1 MANRV
6 VFRSGGSRFLE
17 LTIEANGSIRIHGH
31 DVGSDL
37 EEIFGSSDYEWF
49 KTIPLSNVGRFRE
62 VFEVPDG
69 ADLVAHLQRYFT
81 DDDGHR
87 FETLV
92 RDHELAERFWS
103 WP

>member
-1 MANRV
+1 
-6 VFRSGGSRFLE
+6 
-17 LTIEANGSIRIHGH
+17 
-31 DVGSDL
+31 
-37 EEIFGSSDYEWF
+37 
-49 KTIPLSNVGRFRE
+49 
-62 VFEVPDG
+62 VPDG